1 MSMDAGKPALLS
13 QSGNRLQDNRRG
25 AMAGEPHITVVDDE
39 PGICDMIAEY
49 LGSHGFRVE
58 TAGNAATFRELYAA
72 RPADLVILDINMP
85 GEDGLSLAR
94 WLRARSK
101 TGIIMLTAA
110 SEVVDRIVGLE
121 IGADDYI
128 TKPFDLR
135 ELRARVRTVLRRLA
149 DAAPSQTDGE
159 DVVRF
164 GSTFLNLAARKLFDA
179 AGGEIA
185 LTSMEFDLL
194 AAFARHPDRVLS
206 RDQLLDLAHHHHWEP
221 FDRSIDIR
229 IARLR
234 RKIEA
239 DPARPEVIKTI
250 RGAGYLFSRRS
261 P

>member
-1 MSMDAGKPALLS
+1 MDVGKSGLLS
-13 QSGNRLQDNRRG
+13 QAGDQPQIGRTGL
-25 AMAGEPHITVVDDE
+25 MAGEPHIIVVDDE
-39 PGICDMIAEY
+39 PGIRDMIAEY
-49 LGSHGFRVE
+49 LGDHGFHVE
-58 TAGNAATFRELYAA
+58 TVGDAASFRSLHAE

-94 WLRARSK
+94 WLRARSR
-101 TGIIMLTAA
+101 TGIVMLTAA
-110 SEVVDRIVGLE
+110 GEVIDRIVGLE

-149 DAAPSQTDGE
+149 DAAPMAGQDN

-179 AGGEIA
+179 TGSEIT
-185 LTSMEFDLL
+185 LTAMEFDLL

-206 RDQLLDLAHHHHWEP
+206 RDQLLDMAHHHHWEP

-239 DPARPEVIKTI
+239 DPAKPEVIKTI

>member
-1 MSMDAGKPALLS
+1 MIVDAGKPGLLS
-13 QSGNRLQDNRRG
+13 QRG
-25 AMAGEPHITVVDDE
+25 DGRQTGRGKMAGEPHIIVVDDE
-39 PGICDMIAEY
+39 PGIRDMIAEY
-49 LGSHGFRVE
+49 LGSHGFQID
-58 TAGNAATFRELYAA
+58 TAEDAASFRKLHAA

-94 WLRARSK
+94 WLRGRSK

-110 SEVVDRIVGLE
+110 GEVIDRIIGLE

-128 TKPFDLR
+128 SKPFDLR
-135 ELRARVRTVLRRLA
+135 ELRARIRTVLRRLN
-149 DAAPSQTDGE
+149 DATPTPAE
-159 DVVRF
+159 ENDVVRF
-164 GSTFLNLAARKLFDA
+164 GSTFLNLPARKLYDA
-179 AGGEIA
+179 AGAEIA
-185 LTSMEFDLL
+185 LTAMEFDLL

-229 IARLR
+229 ITRLR
-234 RKIEA
+234 RKIET
-239 DPARPEVIKTI
+239 DPAKPEVIKTI

>member
-1 MSMDAGKPALLS
+1 MAS
-13 QSGNRLQDNRRG
+13 Q
-25 AMAGEPHITVVDDE
+25 PHIIVVDDE
-39 PGICDMIAEY
+39 PGIRDMIAEY

-58 TAGNAATFRELYAA
+58 TAADAGHFRELHAA

-101 TGIIMLTAA
+101 TGIVMLTAA
-110 SEVVDRIVGLE
+110 GEVIDRIVGLE

-135 ELRARVRTVLRRLA
+135 EVRARIRTVLRRLS
-149 DAAPSQTDGE
+149 DAAPSPTEGN

-164 GSTFLNLAARKLFDA
+164 GSTFLNLEARKLFDA
-179 AGGEIA
+179 TGGEIT
-185 LTSMEFDLL
+185 LTAMEFDLL
-194 AAFARHPDRVLS
+194 AAFARHPDRVLT

-239 DPARPEVIKTI
+239 DPAKPEVIKTI

>member
-1 MSMDAGKPALLS
+1 
-13 QSGNRLQDNRRG
+13 
-25 AMAGEPHITVVDDE
+25 MANEPHIIVVDDE
-39 PGICDMIAEY
+39 QGIREMIAEY
-49 LGSHGFRVE
+49 LGNHGFHVE
-58 TAGNAATFRELYAA
+58 TAADAAAFRDLHAQ

-94 WLRARSK
+94 WLRTRSK
-101 TGIIMLTAA
+101 AGIIMLTAA
-110 SEVVDRIVGLE
+110 GEVIDRIIGLE
-121 IGADDYI
+121 IGADDYLA
-128 TKPFDLR
+128 KPFDLH
-135 ELRARVRTVLRRLA
+135 ELRARVRAILRRIGGSGPQSGQ
-149 DAAPSQTDGE
+149 DT

-164 GSTFLNLAARKLFDA
+164 GSTFLNLVTRKLYDA
-179 AGGEIA
+179 AGSEIT
-185 LTSMEFDLL
+185 LTAMEFDLL

-234 RKIEA
+234 RKIES
-239 DPARPEVIKTI
+239 DPAKPEVIKTI